1 MKYANTDKM
10 SEDLKINAVKIKFT
24 DKPITS
30 WGGLATLLGKFLEVI
45 KFRNWI
51 EQHISIEQ
59 TSNNNIAI
67 YDKII
72 SQFITTLSG
81 GSRFSHLQIWSHG
94 SEAIKKIFKLEKIPK
109 ASSTL
114 TRFWG
119 KISTFRL
126 SEQLLTSCR
135 NYALVISLTWAKVKK
150 SNLNFDSS
158 VCVRYGQQQGA
169 KRGYN
174 PAKKGRPSHNPLI
187 AFLGNY
193 GYTINIWNRSGDVS
207 AGNGIVDFFK
217 QTVHCLGS
225 DFEINRVLCDAGFY
239 LIDFIT
245 HLEENNYNYI
255 IAVPL
260 SEILQKTIRRLQ
272 NWEQIDPGIEIA
284 EFEFQHQDKK
294 WNKQRRYVVV
304 RQQTSQ
310 RPKAIGKQPALFK
323 ELDELNCY
331 RFSLYITN
339 EIKSDI
345 SAQQV
350 WREYRPRAND
360 ENCIKDLKEGCN
372 LHKFCLKNFWATSAI
387 LTMIT
392 LVFYNLIN
400 YFNSNYINPD
410 KPKEQIKTLRLKY
423 FIIAG
428 QLGSDGRYSIFRL
441 GISCQKTKL
450 RFQRILTELKNFSK
464 NVNCNAV
471 EINPGST

>member
-1 MKYANTDKM
+1 MCIFVYNVHKYTNI
-10 SEDLKINAVKIKFT
+10 SNHF
-24 DKPITS
+24 
-30 WGGLATLLGKFLEVI
+30 
-45 KFRNWI
+45 FR
-51 EQHISIEQ
+51 
-59 TSNNNIAI
+59 
-67 YDKII
+67 
-72 SQFITTLSG
+72 SQLDI
-81 GSRFSHLQIWSHG
+81 QI
-94 SEAIKKIFKLEKIPK
+94 
-109 ASSTL
+109 
-114 TRFWG
+114 
-119 KISTFRL
+119 
-126 SEQLLTSCR
+126 
-135 NYALVISLTWAKVKK
+135 
-150 SNLNFDSS
+150 
-158 VCVRYGQQQGA
+158 
-169 KRGYN
+169 
-174 PAKKGRPSHNPLI
+174 
-187 AFLGNY
+187 
-193 GYTINIWNRSGDVS
+193 
-207 AGNGIVDFFK
+207 
-217 QTVHCLGS
+217 
-225 DFEINRVLCDAGFY
+225 
-239 LIDFIT
+239 IT

-339 EIKSDI
+339 EIKSDV